1 MFQLHGIPLTF
12 STSQYYQEILELFIM
27 SHMSEKKHTMIWG
40 RAIYLP
46 KVMLTP
52 TPHSHLKKKKKKIE
66 LPHGLSYS
74 VPDRVFQ
81 STDTN
86 HTNGWDMS
94 IFVAR

>member
-1 MFQLHGIPLTF
+1 
-12 STSQYYQEILELFIM
+12 M

-52 TPHSHLKKKKKKIE
+52 TPHPHLKKKIKINKKIE

-74 VPDRVFQ
+74 VPARVFQ
-81 STDTN
+81 TTDTN

-94 IFVAR
+94 IFVAG